1 VLDCACAPQR
11 VVLPTAPASFKP
23 RQELQVWQGREA
35 VTLHGVRIT
44 GDSLSGVPVW
54 KPPDCDSCR
63 VSIPVRGIDSIR
75 TAHNERAGMLAASIP
90 FVALGA
96 LGVIFALSAGND

>member
-1 VLDCACAPQR
+1 MRLKIPRPLRCLVGCLLIGIVLDCACAPQR

-63 VSIPVRGIDSIR
+63 V
-75 TAHNERAGMLAASIP
+75 
-90 FVALGA
+90 GA